1 MDRTITR
8 GNMKHKG
15 LDHLAIAVANTDE
28 ALKSWRDLLGFEVL
42 YAQKVNNDSVLLT
55 HLDLGNTQLQLVEP
69 LIADSPLAKAVA
81 EKGSHLHHFCLLVD
95 DVAETKLELNAA
107 NIGTADN
114 LHQGT
119 NGKRALFINKEQTD
133 SIQVELTGK

>member
-1 MDRTITR
+1 
-8 GNMKHKG
+8 MKHKG

-28 ALKSWRDLLGFEVL
+28 ALKSWRDTLGFEVL

-69 LIADSPLAKAVA
+69 LVADSPLAKAVA
-81 EKGSHLHHFCLLVD
+81 ERGSHLHHFCLLVE
-95 DVAETKLELNAA
+95 DVSEAKKELNEA
-107 NIGTADN
+107 NIGTADS

-119 NGKRALFINKEQTD
+119 NGKRALFINKSETD
-133 SIQVELTGK
+133 NVQVELTGK